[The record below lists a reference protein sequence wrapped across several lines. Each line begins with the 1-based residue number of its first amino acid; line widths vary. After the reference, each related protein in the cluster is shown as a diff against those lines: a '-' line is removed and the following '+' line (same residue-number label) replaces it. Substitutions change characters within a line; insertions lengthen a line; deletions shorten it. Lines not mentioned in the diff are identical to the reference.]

1 LTRRRSPALRFAGR
15 VTALAITL
23 LVVTLVSIQ
32 FARAIGENVAAAH
45 ELATIR
51 SDIATLRVRRVEQR
65 RRRRTGDSRSLA
77 SRAPERS
84 SHFCLTSAGGAA
96 VGCAVNGTSG
106 GIVIN
111 LNAYGATVR
120 LDDGDLASASA
131 QDVETHRDEYQRS
144 LMRRKRL
151 AFEVRR
157 EGRRCAVSLAPQIRD
172 ETLEEQI
179 ASYLR
184 STEEWEPADGVP
196 AAQRHFLRKKRRA
209 AFFESKHR

>member
-1 LTRRRSPALRFAGR
+1 M
-15 VTALAITL
+15 
-23 LVVTLVSIQ
+23 
-32 FARAIGENVAAAH
+32 
-45 ELATIR
+45 
-51 SDIATLRVRRVEQR
+51 
-65 RRRRTGDSRSLA
+65 
-77 SRAPERS
+77 
-84 SHFCLTSAGGAA
+84 
-96 VGCAVNGTSG
+96 NGTSG

-131 QDVETHRDEYQRS
+131 HDVETHRDEYQRS

-157 EGRRCAVSLAPQIRD
+157 EGRRCAVSLAPQIHD

-184 STEEWEPADGVP
+184 SAEEWEPADGVP
-196 AAQRHFLRKKRRA
+196 AAERHFLRKKRRA

>member
-1 LTRRRSPALRFAGR
+1 M
-15 VTALAITL
+15 
-23 LVVTLVSIQ
+23 
-32 FARAIGENVAAAH
+32 
-45 ELATIR
+45 
-51 SDIATLRVRRVEQR
+51 
-65 RRRRTGDSRSLA
+65 
-77 SRAPERS
+77 
-84 SHFCLTSAGGAA
+84 
-96 VGCAVNGTSG
+96 NGTAG

-131 QDVETHRDEYQRS
+131 HDVETHRDEYQRS

-157 EGRRCAVSLAPQIRD
+157 EGRRCAVSLAPQIHD

-196 AAQRHFLRKKRRA
+196 AAERHFLRKKRRA
-209 AFFESKHR
+209 ALFESKHR